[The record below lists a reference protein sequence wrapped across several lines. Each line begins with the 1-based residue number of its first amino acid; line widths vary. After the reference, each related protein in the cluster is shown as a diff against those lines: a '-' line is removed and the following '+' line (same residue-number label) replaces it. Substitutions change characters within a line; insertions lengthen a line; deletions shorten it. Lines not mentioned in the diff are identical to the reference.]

1 MMQIQVGSAW
11 SQDMRFRASPGSIA
25 AAFRTQMHE
34 FRSQNR
40 VIEQVVN
47 KCRVRETDLLIFLE
61 FSVEENRCLQLPQRE
76 IQVSCGVPWQA
87 VVLLI

>member
-47 KCRVRETDLLIFLE
+47 KCRLRETDPLIFLE
-61 FSVEENRCLQLPQRE
+61 CSVGENRCLQVLQRE
-76 IQVSCGVPWQA
+76 IRCRVRFRGRLSSC
-87 VVLLI
+87 